1 MLSMGW
7 VLVIV
12 IHGTFGFSV
21 TATSVP
27 GYQTEGYCESAAQ
40 HAMTRAQRA
49 GERINAFC
57 VIGPG
62 QDITK

>member
-12 IHGTFGFSV
+12 VYGTFSFSV

-27 GYQTEGYCESAAQ
+27 GYQTEGYCESAAE
-40 HAMTRAQRA
+40 HAMLRAQRA
-49 GERINAFC
+49 GQRVKAFC

-62 QDITK
+62 QDINK